1 MDRDLEHLN
10 LLSIFYYIVAGLNLV
25 GVCLLSLYFFVIG
38 GVLIFAPRE
47 GPGSPPVEILA
58 PLMIVIGGFV
68 ILLSLTMAVLA
79 FFTGRFLK
87 QRRHHLFC
95 TVMAVIECLHF
106 PLGTILGVFTILVLQ
121 RPRVQQ
127 MFQETSFVA

>member
-25 GVCLLSLYFFVIG
+25 GTCLLSLYFFFIG
-38 GVLIFAPRE
+38 GVLMFAPR
-47 GPGSPPVEILA
+47 GGHGAPPVQILV
-58 PLMIVIGGFV
+58 PIVIVIGGFV
-68 ILLSLTMAVLA
+68 VLLSLTMAVLA

-127 MFQETSFVA
+127 MFKETSAAA